1 MIEKK
6 YGINRTS
13 RYSKVNWIEKYLTK
27 SLHCKMQ
34 SNNATD
40 EKVILLINPLV
51 IEGDKNIYSLNDS
64 NSFKEVKPLEF
75 TIDNETDGKQKL
87 EKKKNKITKNDN
99 EVSENTKSKVKL
111 KKRIDGTY
119 DETSKVKKQSTSKK
133 SKKEAGKDLLKEK
146 PTEITLS
153 NRISVQELAEKMY
166 VSETD
171 IIRTLFLD
179 GRIININSVSGLSG
193 IKDQSVYS
201 SSKSGLIGFMDS
213 LAQELKHIK
222 ITNIF
227 PGGIDTTLW
236 SKHNYPGDD
245 YDRLLKTSDIID
257 VIKLIINLKE
267 NVVIKNLT
275 IFPDNEWH

>member
-1 MIEKK
+1 MNI
-6 YGINRTS
+6 
-13 RYSKVNWIEKYLTK
+13 
-27 SLHCKMQ
+27 
-34 SNNATD
+34 
-40 EKVILLINPLV
+40 VIT
-51 IEGDKNIYSLNDS
+51 G
-64 NSFKEVKPLEF
+64 
-75 TIDNETDGKQKL
+75 
-87 EKKKNKITKNDN
+87 
-99 EVSENTKSKVKL
+99 
-111 KKRIDGTY
+111 
-119 DETSKVKKQSTSKK
+119 TSKGLGFDTLQILC
-133 SKKEAGKDLLKEK
+133 KDHRV
-146 PTEITLS
+146 ISLS
-153 NRISVQELAEKMY
+153 RNIRDLQESDNYHLI
-166 VSETD
+166 ETD
-171 IIRTLFLD
+171 INEYESVKKSFQDIGEKFGSIDILINNAAIFKMSPLIDMDISDINNIIDTNLKGTIYCTYECLKLMNS